1 MPGGIVT
8 DRMDNRNIE
17 DRDLKKRI
25 ELLEK
30 NLENTK
36 NDLIDAKNTFKKIM
50 NDLTKLID
58 SRIQI
63 YINTLNSNNF
73 IENSQDNLVEEKK
86 DETNEIKK

>member
-1 MPGGIVT
+1 MPGGMDIT

-17 DRDLKKRI
+17 DRNLKKRI
-25 ELLEK
+25 ELLER
-30 NLENTK
+30 NLEDTK

-63 YINTLNSNNF
+63 YINTLR
-73 IENSQDNLVEEKK
+73 
-86 DETNEIKK
+86 